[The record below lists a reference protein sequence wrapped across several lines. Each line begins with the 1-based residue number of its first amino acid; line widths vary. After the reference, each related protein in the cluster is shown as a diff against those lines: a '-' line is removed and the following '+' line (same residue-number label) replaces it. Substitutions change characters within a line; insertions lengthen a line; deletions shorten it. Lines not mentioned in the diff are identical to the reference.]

1 MDLRDLRYFE
11 AIAELQHVGRASAK
25 LHRTQPALTSSVRRL
40 EEDCGV
46 VLFERAGR
54 GIRLTAAG
62 KVLLK
67 WAQRMRFDVE
77 DAKREI
83 AGIGDVGPD
92 VVARHQAWLGEPHPG
107 AQVVAQVA
115 CNARTI

>member
-77 DAKREI
+77 DARRPLSFATFEELI
-83 AGIGDVGPD
+83 DTCTSATM
-92 VVARHQAWLGEPHPG
+92 AASRS
-107 AQVVAQVA
+107 
-115 CNARTI
+115 